1 MGRSGFN
8 RKTALA
14 TVTMVLAAE
23 AADIDV
29 VWALKGSI
37 AGLQH
42 HRGITHSFVG
52 VPFIAAA
59 VVGLVWLGHWW
70 RNRKGPAKPRPPG
83 SPPVRWG
90 FLYFCALLA
99 ALSHLLLDYTTAY
112 GIRLFEPFNYR
123 WYSWDIVYIVE
134 PLMLLALIAG
144 LAIPGLLGMVSQE
157 VGARSQGPRGRAGAV
172 TALICVVIIWGVRDY
187 QHRRA
192 ISALNSF
199 VYHQEQPLRV
209 GAYPYMINPFE
220 WHGVVEARDF
230 FETVPVNSQG
240 PEVDN
245 EAGIQ
250 FYKLPQTDAILAAD
264 RSYLGRVYLDWAAF
278 PYVQEETDPEDHPGY
293 LVEFQDLR
301 YTYPGSRRAPLG
313 GFVLLDRELRVVD
326 EGMNSSRPPSL
337 ENLQHQRAGR

>member
-29 VWALKGSI
+29 VWSFKGSI
-37 AGLQH
+37 AGLEH

-59 VVGLVWLGHWW
+59 VLGLVWLGH
-70 RNRKGPAKPRPPG
+70 RYREHRRGPTVAK
-83 SPPVRWG
+83 SPPLRWG

-144 LAIPGLLGMVSQE
+144 LAIPGLLGLVSSE
-157 VGARSQGPRGRAGAV
+157 VGARSKVPRGRTGAIA
-172 TALICVVIIWGVRDY
+172 ALIFVVLLWGYRDY

-192 ISALNSF
+192 ITALNSF

-209 GAYPYMINPFE
+209 GAYPYMINPFR

-240 PEVDN
+240 PDVDN

-250 FYKLPQTDAILAAD
+250 FYKAPQTAAILAAD
-264 RSYLGRVYLDWAAF
+264 RSHFGRVYLDWAVF
-278 PYVQEETDPEDHPGY
+278 PYVRQETNPQDQPGY
-293 LVEFQDLR
+293 LVNFQDLR
-301 YTYPGSRRAPLG
+301 YTYPGTRRAPLG
-313 GFVLLDRELRVVD
+313 GYVLLDPELRVVD
-326 EGMNSSRPPSL
+326 EGMNSSRPPTL
-337 ENLQHQRAGR
+337 ENLEHPPGQR